1 MKTYKTLYPLTLF
14 VCTVDELNKLT
25 KRFNGHDT
33 IEELRAS
40 VNPKVIKI
48 DASSYHGFTGL
59 VQEKTTGRYGV
70 LVCLEDVDASVTTIA
85 HESVHVADAIFDYS
99 GATTQEFDYSNEP
112 YAYLVGWIAGCI
124 SDYLIE
130 IKRNKER
137 DEEIKK

>member
-59 VQEKTTGRYGV
+59 VQEKITGKYGI
-70 LVCLEDVDASVTTIA
+70 LVCMEDEDVSINTIA
-85 HESVHVADAIFDYS
+85 HESVHVADAMFDYS
-99 GATTQEFDYSNEP
+99 GAVSQGFDDSNEP
-112 YAYLVGWIAGCI
+112 YAYLIGWVAGCI